1 MYISCQDIKEKY
13 LAIAVDG
20 ERIFCNP
27 MWVLKRCRGGRP
39 CGGVAESATSEELF
53 GYDTIFA
60 GFPIWWY
67 VASTIINT
75 FLESYHLTGKTVIPF
90 ATAGGIGI
98 GKTNE
103 HLVGYCPAL
112 KRRTNRAKRLYSPKI
127 HETLLSRRLACA
139 IMYVKF
145 ILHTLLR

>member
-1 MYISCQDIKEKY
+1 M
-13 LAIAVDG
+13 DG

-67 VASTIINT
+67 VAPTIINT
-75 FLESYHLTGKTVIPF
+75 FLESYDLTGKIIIPF
-90 ATAGGIGI
+90 ATSGGSGM

-103 HLVGYCPAL
+103 
-112 KRRTNRAKRLYSPKI
+112 
-127 HETLLSRRLACA
+127 RLAPSCKGA
-139 IMYVKF
+139 K
-145 ILHTLLR
+145 LLGGKVFKHNVGHKELAAWVDGLEL